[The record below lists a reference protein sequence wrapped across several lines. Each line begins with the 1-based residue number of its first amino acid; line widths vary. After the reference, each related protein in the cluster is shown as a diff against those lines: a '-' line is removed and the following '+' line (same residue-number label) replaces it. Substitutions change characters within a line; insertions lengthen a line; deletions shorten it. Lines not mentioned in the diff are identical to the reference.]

1 MLDQFN
7 STTDA
12 MMLELRDLSVHFP
25 TKAGT
30 VRAVDD
36 ISLELRRGEIVG
48 LVGESGSGKSTV
60 GRTALRLQDPTSGQI
75 VVDGKDVT
83 TLEKTALKHLRTHA
97 QMIFQD
103 PHSSLNPRMTIE
115 RIVSEPLIIH
125 SNLRGR
131 ALATRVAELLQ
142 RVGLPNQFRHRYPHE
157 LSGGQKQRV
166 AIARALSVEPN
177 LLVLDEPTSAL
188 DVSVQAQILEFL
200 KEIHK
205 ERPEMTSLFISHDL
219 SVVRFLC
226 DRIAVM
232 YLGRIVEQGTVEQ
245 VFSNPKHPY
254 TQALLS
260 AVPLPQAE
268 PDKTRI
274 KLEGDLP
281 SPVDVPNG
289 CPFHPRCAQKLD
301 YTCNAET
308 PPRVEDGS
316 HWATCHLLRRKDG

>member
-83 TLEKTALKHLRTHA
+83 TLEKAALKHLRTHA

-301 YTCNAET
+301 YTCNAEI

>member
-1 MLDQFN
+1 MLDQSN
-7 STTDA
+7 SSLPSP
-12 MMLELRDLSVHFP
+12 MLELQELCVHFP

-30 VRAVDD
+30 VKAVDN
-36 ISLELRRGEIVG
+36 ISLDLRQGEIVG

-60 GRTALRLQDPTSGQI
+60 GRTAMRLQDATSGQI
-75 VVDGKDVT
+75 LVDGQDVT
-83 TLEKTALKHLRTHA
+83 KLEGWGLKRLRTQA

-115 RIVSEPLIIH
+115 RIVSEPLVIH
-125 SNLRGR
+125 TKTRGK
-131 ALATRVAELLQ
+131 ALANQVAQLLE
-142 RVGLPNQFRHRYPHE
+142 RVGLPQQFRHRYPHE

-177 LLVLDEPTSAL
+177 LLILDEPTSAL

-200 KEIHK
+200 KEIHR

-281 SPVDVPNG
+281 SPVDVPKG

-301 YTCNAET
+301 RQCNT
-308 PPRVEDGS
+308 DLPPRVEDNA
-316 HWATCHLLRRKDG
+316 HWATCHLLQRNDG